1 MPFRLECVV
10 ICVNFSDVLAFTLP
24 ANKIHFDRMIV
35 VSDLT
40 DEATKNLCSHNHV
53 ELVQTDAFYAKDQA
67 FNKAN
72 GINVGLQK
80 LNPQAWVLHM
90 DADIVLPPRTR
101 ELLSGVVA
109 LDPDCIHG
117 IDRMMCPSFEAWI
130 EYIQQPVQMHTAQTF
145 VIPEPFKMGAR
156 VARLDKDGWLPIGFF
171 QLWNAG
177 RTGIRDYPVEHG
189 SAGRTDMLQAMRWE
203 RGKRVLI
210 PELIGIHLEGRMKAG
225 EKNWRGR
232 KMEHFGVGG
241 GSWDR

>member
-1 MPFRLECVV
+1 MTEADFPDRHDHYHPPPPHHPEPPHRPEPPRWPPEPPHREPEPREPDPPLPDPRRFGMAKSSTPIVPLTPMPFRLECVV

-90 DADIVLPPRTR
+90 DADIVLPPRT
-101 ELLSGVVA
+101 
-109 LDPDCIHG
+109 
-117 IDRMMCPSFEAWI
+117 
-130 EYIQQPVQMHTAQTF
+130 
-145 VIPEPFKMGAR
+145 
-156 VARLDKDGWLPIGFF
+156 
-171 QLWNAG
+171 
-177 RTGIRDYPVEHG
+177 G
-189 SAGRTDMLQAMRWE
+189 SC
-203 RGKRVLI
+203 
-210 PELIGIHLEGRMKAG
+210 
-225 EKNWRGR
+225 
-232 KMEHFGVGG
+232 
-241 GSWDR
+241 